1 MSAAR
6 TMEDTSFQWLLW
18 LTTTLCCRPAQAH
31 LTMTPS
37 SSQFFSWTP
46 VTLSC
51 EEVDDSP
58 GWTLRRNTTTDNHTL
73 CGAWGKPVGSACNI
87 SYIVPRDSGV
97 YWCESRDGVT
107 SNPINITVTD
117 GPVILQSPVHPVM
130 EGHDVTLHCETKNLS
145 SNLPAGFYK
154 DGSLI
159 RTELTGHMTI
169 HHVSKSDEGLY
180 KCNIRGHGESLSS
193 WISVTGGDLPVSLAT
208 TPPPQEAEEGLAD
221 DVIADVTE
229 TDAATAAARSQQDAD
244 VTPS

>member
-1 MSAAR
+1 MLSYFLA
-6 TMEDTSFQWLLW
+6 
-18 LTTTLCCRPAQAH
+18 AH

-107 SNPINITVTD
+107 SNPINITVT
-117 GPVILQSPVHPVM
+117 GKI
-130 EGHDVTLHCETKNLS
+130 
-145 SNLPAGFYK
+145 
-154 DGSLI
+154 
-159 RTELTGHMTI
+159 
-169 HHVSKSDEGLY
+169 
-180 KCNIRGHGESLSS
+180 
-193 WISVTGGDLPVSLAT
+193 
-208 TPPPQEAEEGLAD
+208 
-221 DVIADVTE
+221 
-229 TDAATAAARSQQDAD
+229 
-244 VTPS
+244 TPSAHEQFTVQIYHQNSVGSETVCL